1 MRILVGVDGS
11 VRSER
16 ALRWALRE
24 ARARNA
30 DVSVVHAF
38 DVPSLRGP
46 LDREVPLD
54 DEHARAREHV
64 DRMVARSGRRAAAV
78 PVDVEVVATTD
89 HRTPANVLLGR
100 SRHADLVVVG
110 ARGLGGFAG
119 LLLGSVSQQVAA
131 HANVP
136 VAVIPG
142 PAAPG
147 GASIALPRSVVVG
160 VDGSSHAAAALRW
173 AVDHAAVHVRPVTA
187 VYVHPPVPATLTAGI
202 ASGVE
207 HAAVDRL
214 WTHGHAEA
222 QQALEDLV
230 AKATAGVE
238 VTVDA
243 VAISGSAPAHRL
255 LEYAAGHDGLLVVGS
270 RGRGG
275 FPGLLLGSVSMQ
287 CLHHGA
293 LPVVVV
299 HG

>member
-11 VRSER
+11 ARSER

-24 ARARNA
+24 ASARDA
-30 DVSVVHAF
+30 SVSVVHAF

-46 LDREVPLD
+46 LDREVPLE
-54 DEHARAREHV
+54 DEHARAREQV
-64 DRMVARSGRRAAAV
+64 ARMVARSGRRATAV
-78 PVDVEVVATTD
+78 PVDIEAVVTTD
-89 HRTPANVLLGR
+89 RRSAAHVLLR
-100 SRHADLVVVG
+100 RARHADLVVVG

-131 HANVP
+131 HARVP

-142 PAAPG
+142 PASPG
-147 GASIALPRSVVVG
+147 GANMYPRSVVVG
-160 VDGSSHAAAALRW
+160 VDGSAHATAALRW
-173 AVDHAAVHVRPVTA
+173 AVDHAAAHVLPVTA

-202 ASGVE
+202 ASGVD
-207 HAAVDRL
+207 HAMLDKL

-222 QQALEDLV
+222 LEALEDLV
-230 AKATAGVE
+230 AKATAGVD
-238 VTVDA
+238 VAVDS
-243 VAISGSAPAHRL
+243 VAIPGTTPARRL
-255 LEYAAGHDGLLVVGS
+255 LEHAAGHDGLLVVGS
-270 RGRGG
+270 RGHGG
-275 FPGLLLGSVSMQ
+275 FPGLLLGSVSLQ

>member
-11 VRSER
+11 ARSER

-24 ARARNA
+24 ARARDA
-30 DVSVVHAF
+30 ALSAVHVF

-46 LDREVPLD
+46 LDREVSLEE
-54 DEHARAREHV
+54 EHARAREHV
-64 DRMVARSGRRAAAV
+64 DRMVAQAGWRGTAAAV
-78 PVDVEVVATTD
+78 DIQAVPTTD
-89 HRTPANVLLGR
+89 HHSAAHVLLR
-100 SRHADLVVVG
+100 HARHADLVVVG

-131 HANVP
+131 HASVP
-136 VAVIPG
+136 VAVVPG
-142 PAAPG
+142 PASSG
-147 GASIALPRSVVVG
+147 GARTIPQSVVVG
-160 VDGSSHAAAALRW
+160 VDGSAYATAALRW
-173 AVDHAAVHVRPVTA
+173 AVEHAAVHLHHPVTA

-202 ASGVE
+202 ASGID
-207 HAAVDRL
+207 HAMLDEL

-222 QQALEDLV
+222 HEALEDLV
-230 AKATAGVE
+230 AKATAGVD
-238 VTVDA
+238 VAVDS
-243 VAISGSAPAHRL
+243 VAIPGTTPARHL

-270 RGRGG
+270 RGHGG